1 MSAIAAAT
9 DYTHTEYMIVVL
21 QQSPSTLPPPEGCAK
36 SRWLDR
42 VLPVHPKGDG
52 DASSDC

>member
-21 QQSPSTLPPPEGCAK
+21 QSPSTLPPPEGCAK
-36 SRWLDR
+36 SGRLDR